1 MLKLHHCFLIY
12 LIDRLQITNQT
23 MKKLLLITCLLT
35 TIYIQAQDFWTE
47 YATSQPEAITGMT
60 SISIVDD
67 NVTWL
72 NMSCGTIGCTP
83 IRRYSK
89 TIDGGMYWQTAAIDL
104 GSNSANLEIGN
115 ISGVSEM
122 VAYAAVQ
129 PTGSGAIGGI
139 WQTTDGG
146 NTWTRQASATFSDPA
161 SFVSLV
167 HFWNTNDGVA
177 IGDAVDGYF
186 EIYTTAN
193 GGNLWTRVASS
204 PALVPIDDQEYLVTN
219 NFTVTGNT
227 IWAMTDYGRLLKSTD
242 KGLSWTISQTP
253 VIDGFFTPDFGFAST
268 DMAFTDQNNGLL
280 QTSDFQLFHTNDGGT
295 TWTDVPY
302 SGTIRNFGI
311 AAIPGV
317 PNNYV
322 AVGEDINMQRG
333 SSFSTDAGLNWISI
347 NDNPDLTYVNGGV
360 VAFQSSYNGFASG
373 FSISSVVGGI
383 FKWASGCIC
392 GAATDFYGNKSIIAS
407 PNPTSGILNIKGTN
421 ISQIIV
427 SDMLGK
433 QISSTSYHELNETTI
448 NLDKLVNGLYMV
460 SVTND
465 KGTSKIKVVKQ

>member
-1 MLKLHHCFLIY
+1 
-12 LIDRLQITNQT
+12 
-23 MKKLLLITCLLT
+23 MKKLLLFTLLT
-35 TIYIQAQDFWTE
+35 TAIHTQAQDFWTE
-47 YATSQPEAITGMT
+47 YATSQPEANTGMT

-104 GSNSANLEIGN
+104 GSNSVNLKIGN

-146 NTWTRQASATFSDPA
+146 TTWTRQASATFSDPA

-167 HFWNTNDGVA
+167 HFWDSNNGVA
-177 IGDAVDGYF
+177 MGNPVDGYY

-204 PALVPIDDQEYLVTN
+204 PALIPIDAEEYLVTN
-219 NFTVTGNT
+219 NFTVTENT

-242 KGLSWTISQTP
+242 KGLSWTITQTP
-253 VIDGFFTPDFGFAST
+253 ILDFEIHWGMLTA

-280 QTSDFQLFHTNDGGT
+280 QTSDFQLFYTNDGGV
-295 TWTDVPY
+295 TWTDHLY
-302 SGTIRNFGI
+302 SGVMRNFGI

-317 PNNYV
+317 HDVYI
-322 AVGEDINMQRG
+322 AVGEDIVNSQRG
-333 SSFSTDAGLNWISI
+333 SSFSIDAGLNWNSI
-347 NDNPDLTYVNGGV
+347 NDFPDLTYVNGGV
-360 VAFQSSYNGFASG
+360 IEFRSIITGFASG
-373 FSISSVVGGI
+373 FSTSPVVGGI
-383 FKWASGCIC
+383 FKWNPPLLLEVLNFSK
-392 GAATDFYGNKSIIAS
+392 NNSIIAS
-407 PNPTSGILNIKGTN
+407 PNPTSGILNIKGTS
-421 ISQIIV
+421 ISQIMV

-433 QISSTSYHELNETTI
+433 QISSTSYNALSETTI

>member
-1 MLKLHHCFLIY
+1 
-12 LIDRLQITNQT
+12 
-23 MKKLLLITCLLT
+23 
-35 TIYIQAQDFWTE
+35 
-47 YATSQPEAITGMT
+47 
-60 SISIVDD
+60 
-67 NVTWL
+67 
-72 NMSCGTIGCTP
+72 
-83 IRRYSK
+83 
-89 TIDGGMYWQTAAIDL
+89 MYWQTAAIDL
-104 GSNSANLEIGN
+104 GVDSANLEIGN
-115 ISGVSEM
+115 ISGVSKM

-129 PTGSGAIGGI
+129 PTGSGATGGI

-146 NTWTRQASATFSDPA
+146 DTWTRQASANFSDPA

-193 GGNLWTRVASS
+193 GGNLWTRVASA
-204 PALVPIDDQEYLVTN
+204 PALIPVDAEEYLVTN
-219 NFTVTGNT
+219 NFTVTDNT

-242 KGLSWTISQTP
+242 KGLSWTIAQTP
-253 VIDGFFTPDFGFAST
+253 ILDFEIHWGMLTA

-280 QTSDFQLFHTNDGGT
+280 QTSDFQLFYTNDGGV
-295 TWTDVPY
+295 TWTDLPY
-302 SGTIRNFGI
+302 SGVIRNFGI

-317 PNNYV
+317 PHAYV
-322 AVGEDINMQRG
+322 AVGEDINLQRG
-333 SSFSTDAGLNWISI
+333 SSFSIDAGLNWISI

-360 VAFQSSYNGFASG
+360 IEFRSIITGFASG
-373 FSISSVVGGI
+373 FSTSPAVGGI
-383 FKWASGCIC
+383 FKWSYLLGINN
-392 GAATDFYGNKSIIAS
+392 FSKNKSIIVS

-421 ISQIIV
+421 ISQIMV

>member
-1 MLKLHHCFLIY
+1 
-12 LIDRLQITNQT
+12 

-35 TIYIQAQDFWTE
+35 AIYTQAQDYWTE
-47 YATSQPEAITGMT
+47 YATSQPEANTGMT

-72 NMSCGTIGCTP
+72 NMSCGTPACTP

-89 TIDGGMYWQTAAIDL
+89 TTDGGIYWQTAAIDL
-104 GSNSANLEIGN
+104 GVDSANLEIGN
-115 ISGVSEM
+115 ISGVSAM
-122 VAYAAVQ
+122 VAYAAVH
-129 PTGSGAIGGI
+129 PTAAGAIGGI

-146 NTWTRQASATFSDPA
+146 TTWTRQTSAAFSDPA

-193 GGNLWTRVASS
+193 GGNLWTRMAST

-219 NFTVTGNT
+219 NFTVTENT
-227 IWAMTDYGRLLKSTD
+227 IWAMTNHGRLLKSTD
-242 KGLSWTISQTP
+242 KGLSWTIAQTP
-253 VIDGFFTPDFGFAST
+253 ILDFEIHWGMLTA
-268 DMAFTDQNNGLL
+268 DLAFTDQNNGLL
-280 QTSDFQLFHTNDGGT
+280 QVSDYVLYATTDGGV
-295 TWTDVPY
+295 TWTDLPY
-302 SGTIRNFGI
+302 SGVIRNFGI

-317 PNNYV
+317 PHAYV
-322 AVGEDINMQRG
+322 AVGEDVNLQRG
-333 SSFSTDAGLNWISI
+333 SSFSIDAGLNWTSI

-373 FSISSVVGGI
+373 FSISPVVGGI

-392 GAATDFYGNKSIIAS
+392 GAATDFYGKKSVIVS
-407 PNPTSGILNIKGTN
+407 PNPTSGVLNIKGTN
-421 ISQIIV
+421 ISQIMV
-427 SDMLGK
+427 SDMFGK
-433 QISSTSYHELNETTI
+433 QLSSTNYNAVNDTNI
-448 NLDKLVNGLYMV
+448 NLDGFANGLYMV
-460 SVTND
+460 SISNEQD
-465 KGTSKIKVVKQ
+465 TSVIKVIKQ

>member
-1 MLKLHHCFLIY
+1 
-12 LIDRLQITNQT
+12 
-23 MKKLLLITCLLT
+23 MKKLLLFTLLT
-35 TIYIQAQDFWTE
+35 TAIHTQAQDFWTE
-47 YATSQPEAITGMT
+47 YATSQPEANTGMT

-72 NMSCGTIGCTP
+72 NMSCGTPACTP

-104 GSNSANLEIGN
+104 GSNSVNLKIGN

-146 NTWTRQASATFSDPA
+146 TTWTRQASATFSDPA

-167 HFWNTNDGVA
+167 HFWDSNNGVA
-177 IGDAVDGYF
+177 MGNPVDGYY

-204 PALVPIDDQEYLVTN
+204 PALIPIDAEEYLVTN
-219 NFTVTGNT
+219 NFTVTENT

-242 KGLSWTISQTP
+242 KGLSWTITQTP
-253 VIDGFFTPDFGFAST
+253 ILDFEIHWGMLTA

-280 QTSDFQLFHTNDGGT
+280 QTSDFQLFYTNDGGV
-295 TWTDVPY
+295 TWTDHLY
-302 SGTIRNFGI
+302 SGVMRNFGI

-317 PNNYV
+317 HDVYI
-322 AVGEDINMQRG
+322 AVGEDIVNSQRG
-333 SSFSTDAGLNWISI
+333 SSFSIDAGLNWNSI
-347 NDNPDLTYVNGGV
+347 NDFPDLTYVNGGV
-360 VAFQSSYNGFASG
+360 IEFRSIITGFASG
-373 FSISSVVGGI
+373 FSTSPVVGGI
-383 FKWASGCIC
+383 FKWNPPLLLEVLNFSK
-392 GAATDFYGNKSIIAS
+392 NNSIIAS
-407 PNPTSGILNIKGTN
+407 PNPTSGILNIKGTS
-421 ISQIIV
+421 ISQIMV

-433 QISSTSYHELNETTI
+433 QISSTSYNALSETTI

>member
-1 MLKLHHCFLIY
+1 
-12 LIDRLQITNQT
+12 
-23 MKKLLLITCLLT
+23 MKKLLLLTCLLSA
-35 TIYIQAQDFWTE
+35 IYTQAQDYWTE
-47 YATSQPEAITGMT
+47 YATSQPVANTGMT

-104 GSNSANLEIGN
+104 GSNSANLKIGN

-129 PTGSGAIGGI
+129 PTSSGAIGGI

-146 NTWTRQASATFSDPA
+146 TTWARQASANFSDPA

-167 HFWNTNDGVA
+167 HFWNANDGVA
-177 IGDAVDGYF
+177 IGDPVDGYY

-193 GGNLWTRVASS
+193 GGNLWARVALA
-204 PALVPIDDQEYLVTN
+204 PALIPIDGEEYLVTN

-280 QTSDFQLFHTNDGGT
+280 QTSDFQLFYTNDGGA
-295 TWTDVPY
+295 TWTEHLY
-302 SGTIRNFGI
+302 SGVMRNFGI
-311 AAIPGV
+311 AAVPGIP
-317 PNNYV
+317 NLYI
-322 AVGEDINMQRG
+322 AVGEDIINTQRG
-333 SSFSTDAGLNWISI
+333 SSYSLDAGLNWISI
-347 NDNPDLTYVNGGV
+347 NDNPDLNYVNGGV
-360 VAFQSSYNGFASG
+360 VAFQNPNNGFASG
-373 FSISSVVGGI
+373 FSVSPVVSGI
-383 FKWASGCIC
+383 YKWMTGCIC
-392 GAATDFYGNKSIIAS
+392 GAASDFYGKKSVVAS

-421 ISQIIV
+421 ISQIMV
-427 SDMLGK
+427 ADMLGK
-433 QISSTSYHELNETTI
+433 QISSTSYHALNETTI

-460 SVTND
+460 SVVND

>member
-1 MLKLHHCFLIY
+1 
-12 LIDRLQITNQT
+12 
-23 MKKLLLITCLLT
+23 
-35 TIYIQAQDFWTE
+35 
-47 YATSQPEAITGMT
+47 
-60 SISIVDD
+60 
-67 NVTWL
+67 
-72 NMSCGTIGCTP
+72 
-83 IRRYSK
+83 
-89 TIDGGMYWQTAAIDL
+89 MYWQTAAIDL
-104 GSNSANLEIGN
+104 GVDSANLEIGN
-115 ISGVSEM
+115 INGVSAM
-122 VAYAAVQ
+122 VAYAAVH
-129 PTGSGAIGGI
+129 PTAAGAIGGI

-146 NTWTRQASATFSDPA
+146 TTWTRQASATFSDLA

-193 GGNLWTRVASS
+193 GGNLWTRVASA
-204 PALVPIDDQEYLVTN
+204 PALIPIDAEEYLVTN
-219 NFTVTGNT
+219 NFTVTDNT

-242 KGLSWTISQTP
+242 KGLSWTITQTP
-253 VIDGFFTPDFGFAST
+253 IPDFEIHWGMLTA
-268 DMAFTDQNNGLL
+268 DLAFTDQNNGLL
-280 QTSDFQLFHTNDGGT
+280 QTSDFQLFYTNDGGA
-295 TWTDVPY
+295 TWTDHLY
-302 SGTIRNFGI
+302 SGVMRNFGI

-317 PNNYV
+317 PNAYV
-322 AVGEDINMQRG
+322 AVGEDINLQRG
-333 SSFSTDAGLNWISI
+333 SSFSIDAGLNWISI

-360 VAFQSSYNGFASG
+360 IEFQNTNNGFASG
-373 FSISSVVGGI
+373 FSVNAVVGGI
-383 FKWASGCIC
+383 FKWASGCVC
-392 GAATDFYGNKSIIAS
+392 GAATDFYGNKPVVAS

-433 QISSTSYHELNETTI
+433 QISSTSYNALSETTI

>member
-1 MLKLHHCFLIY
+1 
-12 LIDRLQITNQT
+12 
-23 MKKLLLITCLLT
+23 MKKLLLITCLLS
-35 TIYIQAQDFWTE
+35 TIYTQAQDYWTE
-47 YATSQPEAITGMT
+47 YATSQPEANTGMT

-72 NMSCGTIGCTP
+72 NMSCGTPACTP

-104 GSNSANLEIGN
+104 GSNSANLKIGN
-115 ISGVSEM
+115 ISAVSDM
-122 VAYAAVQ
+122 VAYAAVH
-129 PTGSGAIGGI
+129 PTGAGAIGGI

-146 NTWTRQASATFSDPA
+146 TTWARQASATFSDPA

-167 HFWNTNDGVA
+167 HFWNANDGVA

-204 PALVPIDDQEYLVTN
+204 PALVPIDAEEYLVTN
-219 NFTVTGNT
+219 NFTVTDNT
-227 IWAMTDYGRLLKSTD
+227 IWAMTDHGRLLKSTD
-242 KGLSWTISQTP
+242 KGLSWTIAQTP
-253 VIDGFFTPDFGFAST
+253 ILDFEIHWGMLTA

-280 QTSDFQLFHTNDGGT
+280 QTSDFQLFYTNDGGV
-295 TWTDVPY
+295 TWTDLPY
-302 SGTIRNFGI
+302 SGVIRNFGI

-317 PNNYV
+317 PNAYV
-322 AVGEDINMQRG
+322 AVGEDTNLQRG
-333 SSFSTDAGLNWISI
+333 SSFSIDAGLNWISI

-360 VAFQSSYNGFASG
+360 VEFQNTNNGFASG
-373 FSISSVVGGI
+373 FSVNAVVGGI
-383 FKWASGCIC
+383 FKWASGCVC
-392 GAATDFYGNKSIIAS
+392 GAATDFYGNKSVVAS

-460 SVTND
+460 SVVHD